1 MKKILLIIISYFFIF
16 EIYALDKIAEFE
28 NKKEENCFFIRKE
41 TELDPMEDSTGTGL
55 KIDDSGYF
63 FVIQSDMNIL
73 YKLNMKDYSLTK
85 MHDTLFLE
93 WACEGINTIS
103 DNYIFCSGLKG
114 RFQILD
120 RDYNIKSKIRLFDLG
135 IDINTK
141 NAYYNEENDVI
152 LFTDRNSNIHSII
165 NPGLDDEQNKKN
177 YRDPEQTK
185 KLFSK
190 NSEYGKKGLVIDDCK
205 LYINNKIYFWGNANI
220 NNYQYLIGS
229 MNIYVTNYYTDE
241 EVLKYKI
248 KTNDEQFES
257 AAVHPSG
264 DIYILRMNWNTNTHN
279 LYRIEN
285 TWDPQWRAQWYKDH
299 PDAN

>member
-1 MKKILLIIISYFFIF
+1 
-16 EIYALDKIAEFE
+16 
-28 NKKEENCFFIRKE
+28 
-41 TELDPMEDSTGTGL
+41 
-55 KIDDSGYF
+55 
-63 FVIQSDMNIL
+63 
-73 YKLNMKDYSLTK
+73 

-190 NSEYGKKGLVIDDCK
+190 DGEYGKKGLVIEGK
-205 LYINNKIYFWGNANI
+205 LLFVNGVSHYWGGDLINNILYFVSAPKIYLFE
-220 NNYQYLIGS
+220 NN
-229 MNIYVTNYYTDE
+229 
-241 EVLKYKI
+241 EVS
-248 KTNDEQFES
+248 KTIDISFDGDEQFES

-264 DIYILRMNWNTNTHN
+264 DIYILRMNWSTNTHN

-285 TWDPQWRAQWYKDH
+285 TWDTEWREQWYKEH
-299 PDAN
+299 PEAE